1 MATRPPVYGQMS
13 EFLSETESYVERAKI
28 FFAANEIP
36 DDKQPAVFLSVI
48 GGKTYTLL
56 RSLLSLD
63 LPQDQTLEDIVAAL
77 ESHFDPKPIVI
88 AERFHFHR
96 RNQLPNESVAVY
108 VAELRRL
115 STHCDFRE
123 YLNEALRDRLVCGL
137 RNESAQKRLLSE
149 KELTFKKAKELAQS
163 MEAAESNTR
172 ALQRTETAAVNRLT
186 KPHPRN
192 APSSAH
198 ASHRCGKTNHIAPNC
213 RFIDATCRKCG

>member
-96 RNQLPNESVAVY
+96 RNLEEV
-108 VAELRRL
+108 LRRL
-115 STHCDFRE
+115 EQH
-123 YLNEALRDRLVCGL
+123 GL
-137 RNESAQKRLLSE
+137 RVKKPKCEFLQPSVDYLGHCIDAQGLHTMSSKLEAIVQAPEPGNLQQLRSFLGLL
-149 KELTFKKAKELAQS
+149 
-163 MEAAESNTR
+163 NYY
-172 ALQRTETAAVNRLT
+172 
-186 KPHPRN
+186 
-192 APSSAH
+192 
-198 ASHRCGKTNHIAPNC
+198 G
-213 RFIDATCRKCG
+213 RFIPNLASK

>member
-13 EFLSETESYVERAKI
+13 EFQSETESLKSYVERAKI

-48 GGKTYTLL
+48 GGKTYALL
-56 RSLLSLD
+56 RSLLAPD

-77 ESHFDPKPIVI
+77 ESHFDPKLIVI

-123 YLNEALRDRLVCGL
+123 YLKEALRDRLVCGL
-137 RNESAQKRLLSE
+137 RNECSKTPFVRKGIDLQKSQGACPKHGSRREQHKSA
-149 KELTFKKAKELAQS
+149 AKDQNSSCESAH
-163 MEAAESNTR
+163 EAAPTERPLFRTR
-172 ALQRTETAAVNRLT
+172 KSAVL
-186 KPHPRN
+186 PLW
-192 APSSAH
+192 
-198 ASHRCGKTNHIAPNC
+198 
-213 RFIDATCRKCG
+213 